1 MAAPATQQGLTLIE
15 FMIALIAA
23 ALVVGALNGVVDLA
37 LKARSSG
44 RQDNELVYQGR
55 FALERIISQ
64 ARATAPK
71 VLVTPTL
78 AGTTGDWFSPTMY
91 CLKAGNR
98 LVETIVSDTSCTGS
112 TVIADNVIAFS
123 AQPVGAGPVDDP
135 VGSLSLT
142 LQAGGAPLTLTTS
155 VRLGGGAL

>member
-1 MAAPATQQGLTLIE
+1 
-15 FMIALIAA
+15 
-23 ALVVGALNGVVDLA
+23 
-37 LKARSSG
+37 
-44 RQDNELVYQGR
+44 
-55 FALERIISQ
+55 
-64 ARATAPK
+64 
-71 VLVTPTL
+71 
-78 AGTTGDWFSPTMY
+78 MY